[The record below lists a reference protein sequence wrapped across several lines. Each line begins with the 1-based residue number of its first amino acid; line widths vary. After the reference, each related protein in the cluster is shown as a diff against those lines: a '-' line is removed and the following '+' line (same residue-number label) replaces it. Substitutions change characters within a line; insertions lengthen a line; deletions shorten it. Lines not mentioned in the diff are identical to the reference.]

1 MTQVAGTTDTL
12 DIVGIQE
19 DIEDMIFDI
28 SPTETPFLTMAK
40 RKKDSNTYHQWQTD
54 ALAAAAANKQ
64 VEGDDAT
71 YVTATPTVML
81 ANWCQISR
89 KTLSVSRTA
98 DKVRKYGRA
107 KETARLITKYGKE
120 LKRDIE
126 FALVQN
132 QATST
137 VTTSATARSSAGLE
151 TIIGM
156 LSGGANGNRSIIA
169 TNTTGTTPGFATG
182 NWTAPTDGT
191 TSALDETQFIA
202 ALDLAWSDG
211 GDPSIIMM
219 NSSQKRKV
227 AAFGGASKFAGTYVP
242 NAGKTQSMVV
252 GGVDLYISDFGEHK
266 IKLNRYMR
274 TRTVLCLDP
283 EYVSVG
289 FLDGIQYEPLA
300 KTGDAEKSM
309 LIAEFCLIVDNP
321 DAHSKIPDL
330 T

>member
-1 MTQVAGTTDTL
+1 MAQVAGTTDTL

-28 SPTETPFLTMAK
+28 SPTETPFLTLAK
-40 RKKDSNTYHQWQTD
+40 RKKVSHTFHQWQTD
-54 ALAAAAANKQ
+54 ALAAAASNRQ
-64 VEGDDAT
+64 VEGDDASFA
-71 YVTATPTVML
+71 TATPTVML

-89 KTLSVSRTA
+89 KTLVVSRTA

-107 KETARLITKYGKE
+107 RETARLITKYGKE
-120 LKRDIE
+120 LKRDME

-137 VTTSATARSSAGLE
+137 ITTSATARSSAGLE
-151 TIIGM
+151 TMI
-156 LSGGANGNRSIIA
+156 AGNRIIA
-169 TNTTGTTPGFATG
+169 SGNTTGTTPGFAAG

-191 TSALDETQFIA
+191 TSALDETLFVSGLDA
-202 ALDLAWSDG
+202 AWQDG
-211 GDPSIIMM
+211 GDTSIIMM
-219 NSSQKRKV
+219 NTTQKRKI

-274 TRTVLCLDP
+274 TRTIFGLDP
-283 EYVSVG
+283 EYISVG
-289 FLDGIQYEPLA
+289 MLDGIQYEPLA

-309 LIAEFCLIVDNP
+309 LITEFCLIVENP
-321 DAHSKIPDL
+321 DAHFKIQDL
-330 T
+330 S